1 MPNEL
6 PMHTIRVG
14 GRTPDAFTAPAG
26 NDAETD
32 SKAGKAKVAKEDFKK
47 TRLFISVSRGNQL
60 GINQRSPFHLL
71 YIP

>member
-1 MPNEL
+1 
-6 PMHTIRVG
+6 MHTIRVG

-47 TRLFISVSRGNQL
+47 RVCSYQL
-60 GINQRSPFHLL
+60 VGVINWG
-71 YIP
+71 